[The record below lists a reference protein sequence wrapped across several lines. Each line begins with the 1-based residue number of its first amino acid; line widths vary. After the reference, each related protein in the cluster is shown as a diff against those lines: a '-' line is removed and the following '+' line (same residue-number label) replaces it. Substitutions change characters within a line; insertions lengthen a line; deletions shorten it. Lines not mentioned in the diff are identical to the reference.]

1 MFFKHALD
9 MLEHRNGTKY
19 EDLAFIDS
27 KTGNA
32 EINKGFDKENTALP
46 NKSMKKLLENAGLY
60 SVIAIHNH
68 PGSSAPSLPDIMACI
83 DRKYKYGLI
92 VCHDGKIYKYSVDKK
107 KFIIPLAFSALDLLL
122 KDGYTKEV
130 KKQLDDAGIKMEVF

>member
-1 MFFKHALD
+1 
-9 MLEHRNGTKY
+9 
-19 EDLAFIDS
+19 
-27 KTGNA
+27 
-32 EINKGFDKENTALP
+32 
-46 NKSMKKLLENAGLY
+46 MKKLLENANLY

-92 VCHDGKIYKYSVDKK
+92 VCHDGKIYKYSVDEE
-107 KFIIPLAFSALDLLL
+107 KFNIPLAFSALDLLL

-130 KKQLDDAGIKMEVF
+130 KKQLDDTGVKLEVF